1 MNSVDIVNSQVI
13 NVFGVKQ
20 MGMVNV
26 ESSKEVKVNLNVA
39 TRACKVQT
47 CCSRSVFVRFPKS
60 GATDEQASEDPKL
73 MLSIPIGEQYESI
86 IKGDEIHTEVLEAM
100 E

>member
-1 MNSVDIVNSQVI
+1 MNSVDIMNSQVV
-13 NVFGVKQ
+13 NVHGQTQ

-26 ESSKEVKVNLNVA
+26 ESSKEVKVTLNNA

-47 CCSRSVFVRFPKS
+47 CCSRSVFVRFPKA
-60 GATDEQASEDPKL
+60 GVTDAEAEEDPKK
-73 MLSIPIGEQYESI
+73 MLSIPIGEQFETVI
-86 IKGDEIHTEVLEAM
+86 DGDEVTTRVLEAM